1 MTATTIRGKIG
12 IILFLLS
19 LTLLATCATVIV
31 IGNSQRDQLK
41 TAKSQTTSLVNNLIP
56 LLVAVRDMQVDV
68 VQVQQYLTDASAT
81 HNAESFNDA
90 AKYYKDFSVQE
101 ALVRSLLS
109 RIDAPQDRQRIAHM
123 VGALD
128 ELDGRFKTFDEQG
141 IAMAHVYIDKGT
153 EAGNVIMAK
162 FDPMSDE
169 SFHRLDA
176 FVADIRGFIDEHMKL
191 GSAAVEKASG
201 QSDSLSLFI
210 TIWAVF
216 GMAVVVGA
224 YVVVG
229 RGVTAPILVVT
240 RTMERLAAHDF
251 GVDVQGTDR
260 RDEIG
265 LMARALQ
272 VFKDN
277 GLRLQVSEADSAAHR
292 RAAAQERAVN
302 EAASQEAARQQE
314 VVVSSLANGLDS
326 LAKGDL
332 TNRLNQQFPAEYEKI
347 RADFNATANSLQ
359 IAIRSISAATA
370 GINTGSDQIAN
381 ASGDLARRTESQAAS
396 VEETTSALDGITR
409 TVEAMAANAG
419 VAADVI
425 TTARGAAES
434 SGAIVQQAV
443 DAMSKIKDS
452 SNQIGNII
460 GVIDEIAFQTNLL
473 ALNAGVEAARAGD
486 AGRGFAVVASEV
498 RALAQRSA
506 EAAKEIKALIST
518 STKEVES
525 GVVLVDKTGAAL
537 KEIIAKVAEMDGLVR
552 KISESAREQKTG
564 IAEINTSVAQLD
576 EVVQQNAAIAEES
589 NAAANLLRDET
600 KELAGLVSKFRFGD
614 TERSHVPAPENP
626 VRAAQAKLARAVVR
640 PALKSVASANVKP
653 DKDWEEF

>member
-1 MTATTIRGKIG
+1 MNAMTIRVKIG
-12 IILFLLS
+12 VVLFFLS

-31 IGNSQRDQLK
+31 MGNSQREQLK

-90 AKYYKDFSVQE
+90 AKYYKDFSVQGT
-101 ALVRSLLS
+101 LVRSLLS
-109 RIDAPQDRQRIAHM
+109 KIDAAQDRQRIAHM

-128 ELDGRFKTFDEQG
+128 ELDGRFKTFDEEG
-141 IAMAHVYIDKGT
+141 VAMAHVYIDKGT

-169 SFHRLDA
+169 TFHRLDV
-176 FVADIRGFIDEHMKL
+176 FVADIRAFIDEHTKV
-191 GSAAVEKASG
+191 GSAAVENASA

-210 TIWAVF
+210 SIWAVF
-216 GMAVVVGA
+216 GMAVVVAA
-224 YVVVG
+224 YIMVA

-251 GVDVQGTDR
+251 GFDVQGAER

-292 RAAAQERAVN
+292 QAAARERAVN
-302 EAASQEAARQQE
+302 EAASKEAARQQE

-332 TNRLNQQFPAEYEKI
+332 TNRLNQQFPIEYEKI

-409 TVEAMAANAG
+409 TVEAMATNAG

-506 EAAKEIKALIST
+506 EAAKEIKALISA
-518 STKEVES
+518 STTQVES
-525 GVVLVDKTGAAL
+525 GVILVDKTGAAL

-600 KELAGLVSKFRFGD
+600 KELAGLVSQFRFGD
-614 TERSHVPAPENP
+614 HDRDRAPANP
-626 VRAAQAKLARAVVR
+626 VRAAQAKLARAIR
-640 PALKSVASANVKP
+640 PALKTISSAKAAP
-653 DKDWEEF
+653 DKEWEEF